1 MSSPVRNLLKFVLFL
16 GLGILLIWLAVH
28 HLDQAQRKQIDQ
40 TFRIA
45 DYRVLIP
52 ALVAGAA
59 SHLVRSLR
67 WRLLLRPLDFNPSLF
82 NIFCAVMTGYLA
94 NLALPRLGEITRCA
108 VVARYEKIPVTK
120 VIGTMIAERSVDLI
134 SLALV
139 VTATILLQLGLVG
152 NFFYRD
158 ILQGPKWEVLSGW
171 KFPVVLGV
179 SLLILFF
186 LLRWGFSR
194 LRHTMAWVR
203 FRLLV
208 IEVLDGLDS
217 LRRMRHKTWFL
228 IYTVLLWMLY
238 FLMVYI
244 GFFCLKTTS
253 HLGIGAALSVLAFG
267 SIGMILTQGGIGAY
281 QLLVQRTLTLYG
293 VGVGIAYAL
302 GWIIWLAQTL
312 LVVVLGFISL
322 VLLPIINRPAHG
334 QTPAHSLEDPL
345 SGRP

>member
-1 MSSPVRNLLKFVLFL
+1 MSIAFRNLLKFLLFL

-28 HLDQAQRKQIDQ
+28 HLDPAQRRLIDQ
-40 TFRIA
+40 TFRTA

-67 WRLLLRPLDFNPSLF
+67 WRLLMRPLDFNPSLF
-82 NIFCAVMTGYLA
+82 NIFCAVMTGYLS

-120 VIGTMIAERSVDLI
+120 VIGTMIAERSIDLI
-134 SLALV
+134 SLILI
-139 VTATILLQLGLVG
+139 VTATILLQLRLVG
-152 NFFYRD
+152 DFFYRD
-158 ILQGPKWEVLSGW
+158 ILHGPKWGHHPGW
-171 KFPVVLGV
+171 KFP
-179 SLLILFF
+179 LLLVMILVILFF
-186 LLRWGFSR
+186 SLRLVFSR
-194 LRHTMAWVR
+194 IRHTMAWVR

-208 IEVLDGLDS
+208 REVEDGLVS
-217 LRRMRHKTWFL
+217 IRRMREKGWFL
-228 IYTVLLWMLY
+228 AYTVLLWVLY

-244 GFFCLKTTS
+244 GFFCLRITS
-253 HLGIGAALSVLAFG
+253 HLGPGAALAVLAFG

-293 VGVGIAYAL
+293 IGAGVAYAL

-322 VLLPIINRPAHG
+322 VLLPILNRPAHG
-334 QTPAHSLEDPL
+334 QTAAHSEQDPHA
-345 SGRP
+345 